1 MRSFFLILFLT
12 LCFIKTSLSNN
23 LSDATN
29 YRLTDCLHDGNAIN
43 LDVDTKNKN
52 GILKFDADYFSDRP
66 INLSL
71 ETIKEN
77 EVKFSKF
84 IAKKMSDPNRFDY
97 TKWQKIALDFTT
109 IQVVVFPKTK
119 KIRLIWNTEKTTKK
133 DAIKA
138 IKKVF
143 GGPVVNNYE
152 DYSCLSSV
160 VFEKNTDQDP
170 PKEIEYDNDQIIAAA
185 SGSGFFISN
194 YGHIVTNFHV
204 IDECKKNVIYS
215 GGRELESFVVSS
227 DKINDLSILKVNY
240 NPRASLPISH
250 EDVSLLEDVI
260 VAGYPLGRNVSAA
273 IKTHKGVVTSL
284 AGAGDNFSNF
294 QTDADI
300 NQGNS
305 GGPILNQKGNV
316 VGVAVATWVQEG
328 VQGVHFGIKSSTL
341 KAFVKSNGVNIPE
354 PFVSD
359 LTNKDLGQLI
369 VNATVYIECHMSVAK
384 VKKMLNDSKN
394 RKAFFSTIK

>member
-12 LCFIKTSLSNN
+12 LCFTKTSLSNN
-23 LSDATN
+23 LTDATS
-29 YRLTDCLHDGNAIN
+29 YGLIDCMSDGNVVSFDI
-43 LDVDTKNKN
+43 DKKNKKAV
-52 GILKFDADYFSDRP
+52 LKLDPDYFSSRP
-66 INLSL
+66 ITLNL

-77 EVKFSKF
+77 EIKSSKF
-84 IAKKMSDPNRFDY
+84 IGKKMIDANKFDY
-97 TKWQKIALDFTT
+97 SKWQEIALNFTT
-109 IQVVVFPKTK
+109 IHVVAYPKTK
-119 KIRLIWNTEKTTKK
+119 KIRLVWNTEKTTNK
-133 DAIKA
+133 DANKA
-138 IKKVF
+138 FKKVF
-143 GGPVVNNYE
+143 DGPLVNNWEEYT
-152 DYSCLSSV
+152 CLSSV
-160 VFEKNTDQDP
+160 VFEKNTDQNP

-204 IDECKKNVIYS
+204 IDECEKNVIYS

-316 VGVAVATWVQEG
+316 LGVAVATWVQEG

-341 KAFVKSNGVNIPE
+341 KAFVKSNGINIPE

>member
-12 LCFIKTSLSNN
+12 LCFIKTSLSNS
-23 LSDATN
+23 LSDATS
-29 YRLTDCLHDGNAIN
+29 YRLSDCLLHGNVIN

-52 GILKFDADYFSDRP
+52 AKLKFDPDYFNSRP
-66 INLSL
+66 IALNLES
-71 ETIKEN
+71 IKEN

-84 IAKKMSDPNRFDY
+84 LAKRIADYNRFDY
-97 TKWQKIALDFTT
+97 SKWQKLSLEHTT
-109 IQVVVFPKTK
+109 IQVIVFPKTK
-119 KIRLIWNTEKTTKK
+119 KVRLIWKSEKTTKK
-133 DAIKA
+133 DVLKA
-138 IKKVF
+138 FKIMWGK
-143 GGPVVNNYE
+143 PAVNRTD

-160 VFEKNTDQDP
+160 VFEKNTDQNP

-194 YGHIVTNFHV
+194 YGHIITNFHV
-204 IDECKKNVIYS
+204 IDECEKNVIYS

-240 NPRASLPISH
+240 NPRASLPISN

-341 KAFVKSNGVNIPE
+341 KTFVKSNGVNIPE
-354 PFVSD
+354 PFLSD

-394 RKAFFSTIK
+394 RKAFYNTIK

>member
-12 LCFIKTSLSNN
+12 LCFIKTSLSNS
-23 LSDATN
+23 LSDATS
-29 YRLTDCLHDGNAIN
+29 YRLSDCLKNGNVIN

-52 GILKFDADYFSDRP
+52 AKLKFDPDYFNSRP
-66 INLSL
+66 IALNLES
-71 ETIKEN
+71 IKEN

-84 IAKKMSDPNRFDY
+84 LAKKIADYNRFDY
-97 TKWQKIALDFTT
+97 TKWQKLFLEHTT
-109 IQVVVFPKTK
+109 IQVIVFPKTK
-119 KIRLIWNTEKTTKK
+119 KVRLIWKSEKTTKK
-133 DAIKA
+133 DVLKA
-138 IKKVF
+138 FKIVWGK
-143 GGPVVNNYE
+143 PAVNRND

-160 VFEKNTDQDP
+160 VFEKNTDQNP

-194 YGHIVTNFHV
+194 YGHIITNFHV
-204 IDECKKNVIYS
+204 IDECEKNVIYS

-240 NPRASLPISH
+240 NPRASLPISN

-341 KAFVKSNGVNIPE
+341 KTFVKSNGVNIPE
-354 PFVSD
+354 PFLSD

-394 RKAFFSTIK
+394 RKAFYNTIK